1 MGVRVNRRLV
11 KILSV
16 ALAALSLGA
25 ASWLAMRRWPVRP
38 VALLATGKF
47 HPVAH
52 RGGGAA
58 TVFQMPDGRRVLRLV
73 HVQTG
78 ERNDLQVCLVAAADC
93 PDNETVERAGFVTLG
108 SFQSA
113 QANQSFNIQAEL
125 DLDRYRAVTIWNP
138 KYRVNFTTAPL
149 SPP

>member
-1 MGVRVNRRLV
+1 MNQRVI

-16 ALAALSLGA
+16 ALAVLLVSA
-25 ASWLAMRRWPVRP
+25 ASWLAMRNRP
-38 VALLATGKF
+38 GRPAAILATGKF

-52 RGGGAA
+52 KGSGTA
-58 TVFQMPDGRRVLRLV
+58 TIFQMPGGSRVLRLV
-73 HVQTG
+73 NFQTG
-78 ERNDLQVCLVAAADC
+78 EGNNLQVCLVAAADC
-93 PDNETVERAGFVTLG
+93 PDNETVERAGFVPLG
-108 SFQSA
+108 SLQHSEGA
-113 QANQSFNIQAEL
+113 QSFEIPSEL